1 MAVPSPQRLRREAGS
16 RAGPKDDSVE
26 LATSV
31 LAEDEIMQVGSLH
44 KNTQR
49 PLADREGSTAD
60 AVVLE
65 CPAST
70 EAESRL
76 GNVLK
81 HAFSASGHLPLRQLG
96 LDIRDG
102 QVVVR
107 GTVPTY
113 YLKQLAQ
120 HIIREVAPDCEIMNL
135 VEVVGSAC
143 QGLLCTA
150 IRRGRSSKSI

>member
-1 MAVPSPQRLRREAGS
+1 MQAG
-16 RAGPKDDSVE
+16 
-26 LATSV
+26 T
-31 LAEDEIMQVGSLH
+31 LH
-44 KNTQR
+44 KNTRR
-49 PLADREGSTAD
+49 PLADREASTAD

-65 CPAST
+65 CPAIT

-76 GNVLK
+76 GNVLN
-81 HAFSASGHLPLRQLG
+81 HAFSASGHLPLRYLG
-96 LDIRDG
+96 LEIRED

-113 YLKQLAQ
+113 HLKQLAQ
-120 HIIREVAPDCEIMNL
+120 CIIREFAPGFEIMNL

-143 QGLLCTA
+143 PGLLCTT